1 MRGCRG
7 LSIRRRPVGGNDISS
22 YITEQS
28 WFVDGASHV
37 FGIGSGIASRRTL
50 WVCYSYGCQTL
61 YLGNLGMVA
70 LQCKELQAW
79 SGVNALA
86 DAMRLY
92 AQSDNQVR
100 HTSELCDS
108 LPEVWI
114 ERPVRIR
121 EW

>member
-7 LSIRRRPVGGNDISS
+7 LSIRRRPVGRNDISS

-37 FGIGSGIASRRTL
+37 WNRKWDCVKTHALGVLLVRLSNTLSGESGDGCASMQR
-50 WVCYSYGCQTL
+50 
-61 YLGNLGMVA
+61 A
-70 LQCKELQAW
+70 QAW